1 MLSIKVLL
9 HHKFK
14 QISHTK
20 VLVKPKLCK
29 LADMD

>member
-14 QISHTK
+14 QISYTK
-20 VLVKPKLCK
+20 VLVKPTLCE
-29 LADMD
+29 LDDMD